1 VPELVNAP
9 FGSHY
14 RNQHSRNVRDV
25 DARWIRIRSA
35 KRSCKQARRVSGWQ
49 ESQKLGN
56 RALAAGH
63 LAGLRNVDAKE
74 DIDMENMDKIHGPRR
89 GRRRRRSHY
98 SRVQFPQ
105 REETRFVQFPTDE
118 MDRSFLS
125 IALSMLERDDF
136 DRLAIIKPRSAA
148 NASLAT
154 DGTFLRKSVRAEI
167 TVHTICLSP
176 FLALEP
182 VRHTLPFLVL
192 NLIRCNP
199 RVMFYSP
206 RSAPRARPREPAGRW
221 SAIR

>member
-1 VPELVNAP
+1 M
-9 FGSHY
+9 
-14 RNQHSRNVRDV
+14 
-25 DARWIRIRSA
+25 
-35 KRSCKQARRVSGWQ
+35 
-49 ESQKLGN
+49 ES
-56 RALAAGH
+56 
-63 LAGLRNVDAKE
+63 
-74 DIDMENMDKIHGPRR
+74 MDKIHGPRKKKTKKI
-89 GRRRRRSHY
+89 SLFALFAV
-98 SRVQFPQ
+98 SQ
-105 REETRFVQFPTDE
+105 REDTPLVQFPTDE